1 MFKYL
6 SSLILVPALLF
17 AAQAGAQTFAHYAG
31 ASGKP
36 LASNGMQQV
45 AEYNYNIYVTSKAAP
60 NMEAYNG
67 SNFLLFKLPL
77 QNYLASNRNNYD
89 TGGSDLEP
97 QGYFRWYNYRTDLND
112 DDHLAPYDFWMTKA
126 ALRNINYASTAGTD
140 KAGESAGWFG
150 WNLGNFGAPRVQN
163 PFKTIGRGADLV
175 RVGCWYKLTTD
186 CDNADWEGSDIACDV
201 SRYQDYNDL
210 EAYTPGTFTHEPTL
224 SIRYIFHVRSA
235 YTLANALRDALLKK
249 NAENMTYEDHKITV
263 FGMLNA
269 ASTFTV
275 RSDMPDAANYFFYP
289 MSNADTK
296 HVYAKDSKYK
306 IAATDFTSTTL
317 VHATKFI
324 FRVYTADGTKYT
336 DLAGNVSGKTN
347 MFDVSLA
354 NINSTSNTWYD
365 LDHNVVGKP
374 ADLKIGDN
382 AYVVY
387 YAADASGNKC
397 PVGNEKVQF
406 RSFYPKSDEQLVNA
420 PDRQTSY
427 MEAHYNQSMAPISF
441 DQQLTTQTLDQP
453 TDDKLNMTSVP
464 RDFTSVTYGFV
475 YQNLISK
482 SWGGIM
488 GGKGADDIEGIWK
501 NPQHSPLH
509 GEYGFYKSA
518 QYKTASPLT
527 SNSQV
532 SIAVQHNKWADQSVK
547 TLSKQLRQQ
556 GKGYVWFTSPDAT
569 LFDRTHHDDP
579 TKYGSFLYVDASD
592 ESRQID
598 QEDFQASLCSGSQI
612 VVSAWVAS
620 YTSTTNPEQPQVV
633 FVLYGLKDGKA
644 HRLLNIASGSF
655 ERNIE
660 GYSKAKSQGTWYQ
673 VYGRAVLPSNSD
685 VEQYSNFRIAIDNYC
700 KGTNGA
706 DYAIDDIRIY
716 QRSSKINVVQNKP
729 LCPDVTSE
737 SNVDQTIT
745 LKLKGNFESLKD
757 YVGSNTSLFYRFYN
771 VTDDQPVTGTDFYGS
786 GLDNYGQASV
796 PASYDATATLSD
808 GTTPQFE
815 TENDG
820 TVSLVLA
827 SKHFALFSD
836 KQYYVQ
842 IALPSDADATQ
853 PGSWGTAAQSCTAY
867 SNNFQMTQ
875 ENFVLNDVTGSMTT
889 NVAVSCT
896 ANEVTDYSIQG
907 RVRTTNPEDGGSVT
921 LSQVPFDWYIGTK
934 DELNGVSGLFEA
946 IDHFRQVYPTA
957 TDYNQT
963 TGDVYTDADKKL
975 LQQNVYN
982 ATSNPNGR
990 LLLLASTTLT
1000 GYPLAVRTYTV
1011 SALPTVSELTINGY
1025 TYHLCEDAVLQFKVR
1040 VNKQG
1045 VQLNLGRSGVPYPS
1059 SSSIRNIRVGLPQ
1072 LKTIQQDATASLRI
1086 PITSRVVD
1094 GQTST
1099 TSNLMF
1105 VDGTNISKGDVNIIM
1120 SNTNDPALQAQ
1131 SGSLVFATADQPNSM
1146 YNLDAT
1152 DSTVNIRLAD
1162 GIIDKIHEGY
1172 WYELQLQYVV
1182 TNSTDATVVN
1192 CPGETFFRLK
1202 IVPEYVSWNPTAE
1215 NGTNSNW
1222 NNDNNWRRS
1231 TAAELYDA
1239 SYKDYGTTA
1248 TYTGAATDNTVT
1260 RRDGS
1265 YAPMYFTK
1273 VTVPSLTAGLYPS
1286 LGYVEYNTVGQAI
1299 RLTNVKNHVPYSVDG
1314 DETDMSHEL
1323 EAYPAK
1329 DAHSFYCQNYRGN
1342 VCDQLYLKAGAE
1354 LRSQQF
1360 LVYNKAWTEL
1370 ELPVGKWYS
1379 VASPLKDTYAGDYYV
1394 PAATGRQ
1401 ETQAFEGIRWN
1412 SDDNN
1417 RVRYPFYQR
1426 AWGDA
1431 TVTEQDGGTGYSA
1444 WDNPIAMV
1452 PADGTLTENA
1462 NGWSHVYNTADVVY
1476 GSSDENANYAFSL
1489 RVGDAY
1495 MPTVASGLRDKNALV
1510 RLPKDDATY
1519 SYANVNK
1526 DGTVSQTTATLTRTN
1541 NGKLRVNT
1549 DASETATGQITVTPA
1564 AVSPSDNHYYLIAN
1578 PYTSSISVSQFLADN
1593 ANALED
1599 QQHLWVL
1606 RGDVLTQ
1613 MPSEN
1618 ANQVSTEYNVIRPQ
1632 ESFFVKMKMT
1642 TTNALVFN
1650 QGQQVDA
1657 NIRSNTAKAALAK
1670 PMFVTYFYDSGSTT
1684 DINKVLSADDGVLKT
1699 WNPSS
1704 GQLAV
1709 SYSGSDAL
1717 VSLMVY
1723 TLDGR
1728 LWQVLRPSSETTY
1741 IQIPA
1746 GVYLVKGMTK
1756 KGNAK
1761 VNKQVVE

>member
-1 MFKYL
+1 M
-6 SSLILVPALLF
+6 
-17 AAQAGAQTFAHYAG
+17 
-31 ASGKP
+31 
-36 LASNGMQQV
+36 
-45 AEYNYNIYVTSKAAP
+45 
-60 NMEAYNG
+60 
-67 SNFLLFKLPL
+67 
-77 QNYLASNRNNYD
+77 
-89 TGGSDLEP
+89 
-97 QGYFRWYNYRTDLND
+97 
-112 DDHLAPYDFWMTKA
+112 
-126 ALRNINYASTAGTD
+126 
-140 KAGESAGWFG
+140 
-150 WNLGNFGAPRVQN
+150 
-163 PFKTIGRGADLV
+163 
-175 RVGCWYKLTTD
+175 
-186 CDNADWEGSDIACDV
+186 
-201 SRYQDYNDL
+201 
-210 EAYTPGTFTHEPTL
+210 
-224 SIRYIFHVRSA
+224 
-235 YTLANALRDALLKK
+235 
-249 NAENMTYEDHKITV
+249 
-263 FGMLNA
+263 
-269 ASTFTV
+269 
-275 RSDMPDAANYFFYP
+275 
-289 MSNADTK
+289 
-296 HVYAKDSKYK
+296 
-306 IAATDFTSTTL
+306 
-317 VHATKFI
+317 
-324 FRVYTADGTKYT
+324 
-336 DLAGNVSGKTN
+336 
-347 MFDVSLA
+347 
-354 NINSTSNTWYD
+354 
-365 LDHNVVGKP
+365 
-374 ADLKIGDN
+374 
-382 AYVVY
+382 
-387 YAADASGNKC
+387 
-397 PVGNEKVQF
+397 
-406 RSFYPKSDEQLVNA
+406 
-420 PDRQTSY
+420 
-427 MEAHYNQSMAPISF
+427 
-441 DQQLTTQTLDQP
+441 
-453 TDDKLNMTSVP
+453 
-464 RDFTSVTYGFV
+464 
-475 YQNLISK
+475 
-482 SWGGIM
+482 
-488 GGKGADDIEGIWK
+488 
-501 NPQHSPLH
+501 
-509 GEYGFYKSA
+509 
-518 QYKTASPLT
+518 
-527 SNSQV
+527 
-532 SIAVQHNKWADQSVK
+532 
-547 TLSKQLRQQ
+547 
-556 GKGYVWFTSPDAT
+556 WFTSPDAT

-934 DELNGVSGLFEA
+934 DELNGVSGLVEA

-963 TGDVYTDADKKL
+963 TGHVYTDADKTV
-975 LQQNVYN
+975 LQRNVYN
-982 ATSNPNGR
+982 ATSNPKGK
-990 LLLLASTTLT
+990 LLLLTSTTLT
-1000 GYPLAVRTYTV
+1000 GYPLAVGTYTV

-1072 LKTIQQDATASLRI
+1072 LKTIQQDANASLRI

-1120 SNTNDPALQAQ
+1120 SGTNDPSLQ
-1131 SGSLVFATADQPNSM
+1131 SEIGTLVFAKADQPNNL
-1146 YNLDAT
+1146 YNLDSA

-1182 TNSTDATVVN
+1182 TNSTDETVVN

-1222 NNDNNWRRS
+1222 NNDLNWRRS

-1273 VTVPSLTAGLYPS
+1273 VTVPTLTAGLYPS

-1299 RLTNVKNHVPYSVDG
+1299 HLANVKNHVAYAVDG

-1329 DAHSFYCQNYRGN
+1329 DANSFYCQNYRGN
-1342 VCDQLYLKAGAE
+1342 VCDQLYLKPGAE

-1370 ELPVGKWYS
+1370 ELPVNKWYS
-1379 VASPLKDTYAGDYYV
+1379 VASLLKDTYAGDYYV
-1394 PAATGRQ
+1394 PYATGRQ
-1401 ETQAFEGIRWN
+1401 ETKAFTDIVWN

-1431 TVTEQDGGTGYSA
+1431 SVTEQNGSADASGYSA
-1444 WDNPIAMV
+1444 WDNPTTMLPVSGI
-1452 PADGTLTENA
+1452 TSKA
-1462 NGWSHVYNTADVVY
+1462 NGWSHVYNNAATVY
-1476 GSSDENANYAFSL
+1476 GGDQNTNYAFSL

-1495 MPTVASGLRDKNALV
+1495 MPTGDLRTTKALV
-1510 RLPKDDATY
+1510 RLPKADETY
-1519 SYANVNK
+1519 TYASVDNT
-1526 DGTVSQTTATLTRTN
+1526 GSMTTSTLTRTN
-1541 NGKLRVNT
+1541 SGKLRV
-1549 DASETATGQITVTPA
+1549 DADYSTTAVGTVTVTPD
-1564 AVSPSDNHYYLIAN
+1564 AVNPSDNTYYLIAN
-1578 PYTSSISVSQFLADN
+1578 PYTSSISVATFMTDN
-1593 ANALED
+1593 SSVLKE
-1599 QQHLWVL
+1599 QHMWVL
-1606 RGDVLTQ
+1606 RGDTLIQ
-1613 MPSEN
+1613 LPSEN
-1618 ANQVSTEYNVIRPQ
+1618 VNQVSTEYNVIRPQ
-1632 ESFFVKMKMT
+1632 ESFFVKM
-1642 TTNALVFN
+1642 ASPQQIVFN

-1657 NIRSNTAKAALAK
+1657 AMRTNTAEAANAK

-1709 SYSGSDAL
+1709 SYNGSDAL

-1728 LWQVLRPSSETTY
+1728 LWQVLRPSAQTTY
-1741 IQIPA
+1741 VQIPA

>member
-1 MFKYL
+1 
-6 SSLILVPALLF
+6 
-17 AAQAGAQTFAHYAG
+17 
-31 ASGKP
+31 
-36 LASNGMQQV
+36 MQQV
-45 AEYNYNIYVTSKAAP
+45 AEYHYYIYVTSTAGP
-60 NMEAYNG
+60 NIYTTGGNT
-67 SNFLLFKLPL
+67 FVPL
-77 QNYLASNRNNYD
+77 RLSFQNYMNGNTAGN
-89 TGGSDLEP
+89 GADLEP
-97 QGYFRWYNYRTDLND
+97 QGYIRWYNYL
-112 DDHLAPYDFWMTKA
+112 
-126 ALRNINYASTAGTD
+126 TD
-140 KAGESAGWFG
+140 KGDDGHLVRYQSYMNQLVSVNNNAGESAGYIG
-150 WNLGNFGAPRVQN
+150 YNLGFRGTSQVNNTFLNTSSGPRLN
-163 PFKTIGRGADLV
+163 T
-175 RVGCWYKLTTD
+175 VGCAYQLTSD
-186 CDNADWEGSDIACDV
+186 CNNADWAGADIGCDV
-201 SRYQDYNDL
+201 SRYVDYNDN
-210 EAYTPGTFTHEPTL
+210 ENYDHATFTHEPTL

-235 YTLANALRDALLKK
+235 YTLANALRDALIKE
-249 NAENMTYEDHKITV
+249 NAENLTYEDHKITV
-263 FGMLNA
+263 FGMLNT
-269 ASTFTV
+269 SSYFTV
-275 RSDMPDAANYFFYP
+275 RSDMSDATYYFFYP

-296 HVYAKDSKYK
+296 HVYATDSKYK
-306 IAATDFTSTTL
+306 IAASDFTSTTL

-336 DLAGNVSGKTN
+336 DLAGNVAGKTN
-347 MFDVSLA
+347 MFNISLA

-365 LDHNVVGKP
+365 LDHNVVAKP
-374 ADLKIGDN
+374 ADLKTGDN

-397 PVGNEKVQF
+397 PVGNVKVQF

-427 MEAHYNQSMAPISF
+427 MEANYNQSMAPISF

-464 RDFTSVTYGFV
+464 RDFSSVTYGFV

-482 SWGGIM
+482 SWGGIL
-488 GGKGADDIEGIWK
+488 GGKGADDIDGFWK

-518 QYKTASPLT
+518 QYKTASTLT

-532 SIAVQHNKWADQSVK
+532 SMAVQYNKKSVAQSVK
-547 TLSKQLRQQ
+547 TLSDQLRQQ

-620 YTSTTNPEQPQVV
+620 YTSTTNPEQPQIV

-644 HRLLNIASGSF
+644 HRLLNIASGNF
-655 ERNIE
+655 EGNIE
-660 GYSKAKSQGTWYQ
+660 GYSHANSQGTWYQ
-673 VYGRAVLPSNSD
+673 VYGRAVLPANSN
-685 VEQYSNFRIAIDNYC
+685 VEQYSNFRITIDNYC

-706 DYAIDDIRIY
+706 DYAIDDIRVY

-729 LCPDVTSE
+729 LCPDETSD

-757 YVGSNTSLFYRFYN
+757 YAGSNTSLFYRFYN

-827 SKHFALFSD
+827 SKHFPLHSD

-963 TGDVYTDADKKL
+963 TGDVYTDADKTV

-982 ATSNPNGR
+982 ATSNPNGK
-990 LLLLASTTLT
+990 LLLLTSTTLT
-1000 GYPLAVRTYTV
+1000 GYPLAVGTYTV
-1011 SALPTVSELTINGY
+1011 SALPTVSKLTINGY
-1025 TYHLCEDAVLQFKVR
+1025 TYHLCEGAVLQFKVR
-1040 VNKQG
+1040 VSKQG

-1072 LKTIQQDATASLRI
+1072 LRTIQQDANASLRI

-1094 GQTST
+1094 GQNST

-1202 IVPEYVSWNPTAE
+1202 IVPEYVTWNPTAE

-1265 YAPMYFTK
+1265 YAPMYFTR

-1286 LGYVEYNTVGQAI
+1286 LGYVEYNNVGQAI
-1299 RLTNVKNHVPYSVDG
+1299 RLTNVKNDVPYSVDG

-1323 EAYPAK
+1323 EAYPTK
-1329 DAHSFYCQNYRGN
+1329 DGSFYCQNYRGN
-1342 VCDQLYLKAGAE
+1342 ICDEIYFKPGAE

-1360 LVYNKAWTEL
+1360 LIYNKAWTEL

-1401 ETQAFEGIRWN
+1401 ETQAFTAITWSN
-1412 SDDNN
+1412 SDNN
-1417 RVRYPFYQR
+1417 RVTYPFYQR
-1426 AWGDA
+1426 AWGDN
-1431 TVTEQDGGTGYSA
+1431 TVTEQDGGTGFSA
-1444 WDNPIAMV
+1444 WDNPTAMV
-1452 PADGTLTENA
+1452 PTDGTITSKA

-1495 MPTVASGLRDKNALV
+1495 MPTGSLHTTKTLV
-1510 RLPKDDATY
+1510 RLPKEDTSY
-1519 SYANVNK
+1519 SYQKVNS
-1526 DGTVSQTTATLTRTN
+1526 DDTTSLTTTTLTRTD

-1549 DASETATGQITVTPA
+1549 DKSETAEGAITVTPD
-1564 AVSPSDNHYYLIAN
+1564 AVLPSGNHYYLIAN
-1578 PYTSSISVSQFLADN
+1578 PYTSSISVAKFLADN
-1593 ANALED
+1593 SSAVEEA
-1599 QQHLWVL
+1599 HLWVL
-1606 RGDVLTQ
+1606 RGDTLIQ
-1613 MPSEN
+1613 LPSEN
-1618 ANQVSTEYNVIRPQ
+1618 ANQVSTEYNVVRPQ
-1632 ESFFVKMKMT
+1632 ESFFVKMSVP
-1642 TTNALVFN
+1642 NALVFN

-1657 NIRSNTAKAALAK
+1657 ALRTSTAEAANAK
-1670 PMFVTYFYDSGSTT
+1670 PMFVTYFYDSGSLTGIA
-1684 DINKVLSADDGVLKT
+1684 DVLAADDGELKV

-1704 GQLAV
+1704 GQLAIA
-1709 SYSGSDAL
+1709 YTGSDAL
-1717 VSLMVY
+1717 TSLSVY

-1728 LWQVLRPSSETTY
+1728 LWQVLRPAAGVQY
-1741 IQIPA
+1741 VQLPA
-1746 GVYLVKGMTK
+1746 GVYLVKGVTK

-1761 VNKQVVE
+1761 VKKQLVN

>member
-6 SSLILVPALLF
+6 SSLFLAVALLF
-17 AAQAGAQTFAHYAG
+17 AAQAPAQTFAHYAG

-45 AEYNYNIYVTSKAAP
+45 AEYHYYIYVTSTAGP
-60 NMEAYNG
+60 NIYTTGGNT
-67 SNFLLFKLPL
+67 FVPL
-77 QNYLASNRNNYD
+77 RLSFQNYMNGNTAGN
-89 TGGSDLEP
+89 GADLEP
-97 QGYFRWYNYRTDLND
+97 QGYIRWYNYL
-112 DDHLAPYDFWMTKA
+112 
-126 ALRNINYASTAGTD
+126 TD
-140 KAGESAGWFG
+140 KGDDSHLVRYQSYMNQLVSVNNSAGESAGYIG
-150 WNLGNFGAPRVQN
+150 YNLGFRGTAQANNTFLNTSSGPRLN
-163 PFKTIGRGADLV
+163 T
-175 RVGCWYKLTTD
+175 VGCAYQLTSD
-186 CDNADWEGSDIACDV
+186 CNNADWAGADIGCDV
-201 SRYQDYNDL
+201 SRYVDYNDN
-210 EAYTPGTFTHEPTL
+210 ENYDHATFTHEPTL

-235 YTLANALRDALLKK
+235 YTLANALRDALIKED
-249 NAENMTYEDHKITV
+249 AENLTYEDHKITV
-263 FGMLNA
+263 LGVLN
-269 ASTFTV
+269 SSSFFTV
-275 RSDMPDAANYFFYP
+275 RSDMSDATYYFFYP

-296 HVYAKDSKYK
+296 HVYATDSKYK
-306 IAATDFTSTTL
+306 IAASDFTSTTL

-336 DLAGNVSGKTN
+336 DLAENVSGKTN
-347 MFDVSLA
+347 MFNVSLA

-365 LDHNVVGKP
+365 LDHNVVDKP

-387 YAADASGNKC
+387 YAADVSGNKC
-397 PVGNEKVQF
+397 PVGNVKVQF

-488 GGKGADDIEGIWK
+488 GGNGTGSMWK
-501 NPQHSPLH
+501 NPQHSPMH

-518 QYKTASPLT
+518 QYKTATNLSAT
-527 SNSQV
+527 SQV
-532 SIAVQHNKWADQSVK
+532 SMALQNARNVST
-547 TLSKQLRQQ
+547 TLSNQLRQA

-579 TKYGSFLYVDASD
+579 TKYGNFLYVDASD

-598 QEDFQASLCSGSQI
+598 QEDFQANLCSGSQN

-620 YTSTTNPEQPQVV
+620 YTSTPSGGTTPEQPQIV
-633 FVLYGLKDGKA
+633 FVLYGLKDGVE
-644 HRLLNIASGSF
+644 HRLLNITSGDF
-655 ERNIE
+655 TTNID
-660 GYSKAKSQGTWYQ
+660 GYTPAGSQGTWYQ
-673 VYGRAVLPSNSD
+673 VYGRAMLPSNAN

-706 DYAIDDIRIY
+706 DYAIDDIRVY

-729 LCPDVTSE
+729 LCPDETSD

-757 YVGSNTSLFYRFYN
+757 YAGSNTSLFYRFYN

-786 GLDNYGQASV
+786 GLDNYGQVSV

-827 SKHFALFSD
+827 SKHFALSSD

-896 ANEVTDYSIQG
+896 ANEVTDYSILG

-963 TGDVYTDADKKL
+963 TGDVYTDADKTV

-982 ATSNPNGR
+982 ATSNPDGK

-1000 GYPLAVRTYTV
+1000 GYPLAVGTYTV

-1040 VNKQG
+1040 VSKQG

-1072 LKTIQQDATASLRI
+1072 LRTIQQDANASLRI

-1105 VDGTNISKGDVNIIM
+1105 VDGTNISDGDINIIM

-1248 TYTGAATDNTVT
+1248 TYAGAATDNTVT

-1299 RLTNVKNHVPYSVDG
+1299 RLTNVKNDVPYSVDG

-1329 DAHSFYCQNYRGN
+1329 DANSFYCKNYRGN
-1342 VCDQLYLKAGAE
+1342 VCDELYLKAGAE

-1370 ELPVGKWYS
+1370 ELPVDKWYS

-1401 ETQAFEGIRWN
+1401 ETQAFTDINWN

-1431 TVTEQDGGTGYSA
+1431 SVTEQDGGSDGSGYSA
-1444 WDNPIAMV
+1444 WDNPMAMV
-1452 PADGTLTENA
+1452 PSDGTITSSA
-1462 NGWSHVYNTADVVY
+1462 NGWSHVYNNAAAVAGGD
-1476 GSSDENANYAFSL
+1476 DENVNYAFSL

-1495 MPTVASGLRDKNALV
+1495 MPTGDLRSAKTLV
-1510 RLPKDDATY
+1510 RLPKADETYTYATV
-1519 SYANVNK
+1519 AT
-1526 DGTVSQTTATLTRTN
+1526 DGTTTTATETLTRTN
-1541 NGKLRVNT
+1541 SGKLRV
-1549 DASETATGQITVTPA
+1549 DANYSEDADGQITVTPD
-1564 AVSPSDNHYYLIAN
+1564 AVSPADNHYYLIAN
-1578 PYTSSISVSQFLADN
+1578 PYTSSISVASFLNTNSSALAD
-1593 ANALED
+1593 
-1599 QQHLWVL
+1599 QHVWVL
-1606 RGDVLTQ
+1606 RGDVLIQ
-1613 MPSEN
+1613 LPSEN

-1632 ESFFVKMKMT
+1632 ESFFVKMEA
-1642 TTNALVFN
+1642 TNELVFN

-1657 NIRSNTAKAALAK
+1657 AILTNTAEAANAK
-1670 PMFVTYFYDSGSTT
+1670 PMFVTYSYGSGSAT
-1684 DINKVLSADDGVLKT
+1684 DVNKVLTADDGVLKT

-1704 GQLAV
+1704 GQLAIA
-1709 SYSGSDAL
+1709 YEGSDQL
-1717 VSLMVY
+1717 VSLAIY

-1728 LWQVLRPSSETTY
+1728 LWQWLRPSAQTQY
-1741 IQIPA
+1741 IQLPA
-1746 GVYLVKGMTK
+1746 SVYLVRGVTK
-1756 KGNAK
+1756 KGNQK
-1761 VNKQVVE
+1761 VCKQMVN

>member
-1 MFKYL
+1 MSKYL
-6 SSLILVPALLF
+6 SSLFLALALLF
-17 AAQAGAQTFAHYAG
+17 ASQAPAQTFAHYAG

-45 AEYNYNIYVTSKAAP
+45 AEYHYYIYVTSTAGP
-60 NMEAYNG
+60 NIYTTGGNT
-67 SNFLLFKLPL
+67 FVPL
-77 QNYLASNRNNYD
+77 RLSFQNYMNGNTAGN
-89 TGGSDLEP
+89 GADLEP
-97 QGYFRWYNYRTDLND
+97 QGYIRWYNYL
-112 DDHLAPYDFWMTKA
+112 
-126 ALRNINYASTAGTD
+126 TD
-140 KAGESAGWFG
+140 KGDDGHLVRYQSYMNQLVSVNNSAGESAGYIG
-150 WNLGNFGAPRVQN
+150 YNLGFRGTSQVNNTFLNTSSGPRLN
-163 PFKTIGRGADLV
+163 T
-175 RVGCWYKLTTD
+175 VGCAYQLTSD
-186 CDNADWEGSDIACDV
+186 CNNADWAGADIGCDV
-201 SRYQDYNDL
+201 SRYVDYNDN
-210 EAYTPGTFTHEPTL
+210 ENYDHATFTHEPTL

-235 YTLANALRDALLKK
+235 YTLANALRDALIKED
-249 NAENMTYEDHKITV
+249 AENLTYEDHKITV
-263 FGMLNA
+263 FGVLNT
-269 ASTFTV
+269 SSYFTV
-275 RSDMPDAANYFFYP
+275 RSDMSDATYYFFYP

-296 HVYAKDSKYK
+296 HVYATDSKYK
-306 IAATDFTSTTL
+306 IAASDFTSTTL
-317 VHATKFI
+317 IHATKFI

-336 DLAGNVSGKTN
+336 DLAGNVAGKTN
-347 MFDVSLA
+347 MFNVSLA

-365 LDHNVVGKP
+365 LDHNVVAKP

-397 PVGNEKVQF
+397 PVGNVKVQF

-427 MEAHYNQSMAPISF
+427 MEANYNQSMAPISF

-464 RDFTSVTYGFV
+464 RDFSSVTYGFV

-482 SWGGIM
+482 SWGGIL

-518 QYKTASPLT
+518 QYKTASTLT

-532 SIAVQHNKWADQSVK
+532 SMAVQYNKKSVAQSVK
-547 TLSKQLRQQ
+547 TLSDQLRQQ

-620 YTSTTNPEQPQVV
+620 YTSTTNPEQPQIV

-644 HRLLNIASGSF
+644 HRLLNIASGNF
-655 ERNIE
+655 EGNIE
-660 GYSKAKSQGTWYQ
+660 GYSHANSQGTWYQ
-673 VYGRAVLPSNSD
+673 VYGRAVLPANSN
-685 VEQYSNFRIAIDNYC
+685 VEQYSNFRITIDNYC

-706 DYAIDDIRIY
+706 DYAIDDIRVY

-729 LCPDVTSE
+729 LCPDETSD

-757 YVGSNTSLFYRFYN
+757 YAGSNTSLFYRFYN

-827 SKHFALFSD
+827 SKHFPLHSD

-896 ANEVTDYSIQG
+896 ANEVTNYSIQG

-963 TGDVYTDADKKL
+963 TGDVYTDADKTV

-982 ATSNPNGR
+982 ATSNPNGK
-990 LLLLASTTLT
+990 LLLLTSTTLT
-1000 GYPLAVRTYTV
+1000 GYPLAVGTYTV
-1011 SALPTVSELTINGY
+1011 SALPTVSKLTINGY
-1025 TYHLCEDAVLQFKVR
+1025 TYHLCEGAVLQFKVR
-1040 VNKQG
+1040 VSKQG

-1072 LKTIQQDATASLRI
+1072 LRTIQQDANASLRI

-1094 GQTST
+1094 GQNST

-1120 SNTNDPALQAQ
+1120 SNTNDPSMQSQ
-1131 SGSLVFATADQPNSM
+1131 SGSLVFATAAQPNSL
-1146 YNLDAT
+1146 YNLEAA

-1202 IVPEYVSWNPTAE
+1202 IVPEYVTWNPTAE

-1222 NNDNNWRRS
+1222 NNDNNWHRS

-1248 TYTGAATDNTVT
+1248 TYTDAATDNTVT

-1299 RLTNVKNHVPYSVDG
+1299 RLTNVKNDVPYSVDG

-1323 EAYPAK
+1323 EAYPTK
-1329 DAHSFYCQNYRGN
+1329 DGSFYCQNYRGN
-1342 VCDQLYLKAGAE
+1342 ICDEIYFKPGAE

-1360 LVYNKAWTEL
+1360 LIYNKAWTEL

-1401 ETQAFEGIRWN
+1401 ETQAFTAITW
-1412 SDDNN
+1412 SSSDNN
-1417 RVRYPFYQR
+1417 RVTYPFYQR

-1431 TVTEQDGGTGYSA
+1431 TVTEQDGGTGFSA
-1444 WDNPIAMV
+1444 WDNPTAMV
-1452 PADGTLTENA
+1452 PTDGTITSKA

-1495 MPTVASGLRDKNALV
+1495 MPTGSLRTTKTLV
-1510 RLPKDDATY
+1510 RLPKEDTSY
-1519 SYANVNK
+1519 SYQKVNS
-1526 DGTVSQTTATLTRTN
+1526 DGTTSLTTTTLTRTD

-1549 DASETATGQITVTPA
+1549 DKSETAEGAITVTPD
-1564 AVSPSDNHYYLIAN
+1564 AVQPSDNHYYLIAN
-1578 PYTSSISVSQFLADN
+1578 PYTSSISVATFLADN
-1593 ANALED
+1593 SSAVEEA
-1599 QQHLWVL
+1599 HLWVL
-1606 RGDVLTQ
+1606 RGDTLIQ
-1613 MPSEN
+1613 LPSEN
-1618 ANQVSTEYNVIRPQ
+1618 ANQVSTEYNVVRSQ
-1632 ESFFVKMKMT
+1632 ESFFVKMSAP
-1642 TTNALVFN
+1642 NALVFN

-1657 NIRSNTAKAALAK
+1657 ALRTSTAEAANAK
-1670 PMFVTYFYDSGSTT
+1670 PMFVTYFYDSGSLTGIA
-1684 DINKVLSADDGVLKT
+1684 DVLAADDGELKV

-1704 GQLAV
+1704 GQLAIA
-1709 SYSGSDAL
+1709 YTGSDAL
-1717 VSLMVY
+1717 TSLSVY

-1728 LWQVLRPSSETTY
+1728 LWQVLRPAAGVQY
-1741 IQIPA
+1741 VQLPA
-1746 GVYLVKGMTK
+1746 GVYLVKGVTK

-1761 VNKQVVE
+1761 VKKQLVN

>member
-1 MFKYL
+1 MSKYL
-6 SSLILVPALLF
+6 SSLFLALALLF
-17 AAQAGAQTFAHYAG
+17 ASQAPAQTFAHYAG

-45 AEYNYNIYVTSKAAP
+45 AEYHYYIYVTSTAGP
-60 NMEAYNG
+60 NIYTTGGNT
-67 SNFLLFKLPL
+67 FVPL
-77 QNYLASNRNNYD
+77 RLSFQNYMNGNTAGN
-89 TGGSDLEP
+89 GADLEP
-97 QGYFRWYNYRTDLND
+97 QGYIRWYNYL
-112 DDHLAPYDFWMTKA
+112 
-126 ALRNINYASTAGTD
+126 TD
-140 KAGESAGWFG
+140 KGDDGHLVRYQSYMNQLVSVNNNAGESAGYIG
-150 WNLGNFGAPRVQN
+150 YNLGFRGTSQVNNTFLNTSSGPRLN
-163 PFKTIGRGADLV
+163 T
-175 RVGCWYKLTTD
+175 VGCAYQLTSD
-186 CDNADWEGSDIACDV
+186 CNNADWAGADIGCDV
-201 SRYQDYNDL
+201 SRYVDYNDN
-210 EAYTPGTFTHEPTL
+210 ENYDHATFTHEPTL

-235 YTLANALRDALLKK
+235 YTLANALRDALIKE
-249 NAENMTYEDHKITV
+249 NAENLTYEDHKITV
-263 FGMLNA
+263 FGMLNT
-269 ASTFTV
+269 SSYFTV
-275 RSDMPDAANYFFYP
+275 RSDMSDATYYFFYP

-296 HVYAKDSKYK
+296 HVYATDSKYK
-306 IAATDFTSTTL
+306 IAASDFTSTTL

-336 DLAGNVSGKTN
+336 DLAGNVAGKTN
-347 MFDVSLA
+347 MFNVSLA

-365 LDHNVVGKP
+365 LDHNVVAKP
-374 ADLKIGDN
+374 ADLKTGDN

-397 PVGNEKVQF
+397 PVGNVKVQF

-427 MEAHYNQSMAPISF
+427 MEANYNQSMAPISF

-464 RDFTSVTYGFV
+464 RDFSSVTYGFV

-482 SWGGIM
+482 SWGGIL
-488 GGKGADDIEGIWK
+488 GGKGADDIDGFWK

-518 QYKTASPLT
+518 QYKTASTLT

-532 SIAVQHNKWADQSVK
+532 SMAVQYNKKSVAQSVK
-547 TLSKQLRQQ
+547 TLSDQLRQQ

-620 YTSTTNPEQPQVV
+620 YTSTTNPEQPQIV

-644 HRLLNIASGSF
+644 HRLLNIASGNF
-655 ERNIE
+655 EGNIE
-660 GYSKAKSQGTWYQ
+660 GYSHANSQGTWYQ
-673 VYGRAVLPSNSD
+673 VYGRAVLPANSN
-685 VEQYSNFRIAIDNYC
+685 VEQYSNFRITIDNYC

-706 DYAIDDIRIY
+706 DYAIDDIRVY

-729 LCPDVTSE
+729 LCPDETSD

-757 YVGSNTSLFYRFYN
+757 YAGSNTSLFYRFYN

-827 SKHFALFSD
+827 SKHFPLHSD

-963 TGDVYTDADKKL
+963 TGDVYTDADKTV

-982 ATSNPNGR
+982 ATSNPNGK
-990 LLLLASTTLT
+990 LLLLTSTTLT
-1000 GYPLAVRTYTV
+1000 GYPLAVGTYTV
-1011 SALPTVSELTINGY
+1011 SALPTVSKLTINGY

-1040 VNKQG
+1040 VSKQG

-1072 LKTIQQDATASLRI
+1072 LRTIQQDANASLSI

-1105 VDGTNISKGDVNIIM
+1105 VDGTNISKGDVDIIM

-1202 IVPEYVSWNPTAE
+1202 IVPEYVTWNPTAE

-1248 TYTGAATDNTVT
+1248 TYTDAATDNTVT

-1299 RLTNVKNHVPYSVDG
+1299 RLTNVKNDVPYSVDG

-1323 EAYPAK
+1323 EAYPTK
-1329 DAHSFYCQNYRGN
+1329 DGSFYCQNYRGN
-1342 VCDQLYLKAGAE
+1342 ICDEIYFKPGAE

-1360 LVYNKAWTEL
+1360 LIYNKAWTEL

-1379 VASPLKDTYAGDYYV
+1379 VASPLKDTYAGNYYV

-1401 ETQAFEGIRWN
+1401 ETQAFTAITWSN
-1412 SDDNN
+1412 SDNN
-1417 RVRYPFYQR
+1417 RVTYPFYQR

-1431 TVTEQDGGTGYSA
+1431 TVTEQDGGTGFSA
-1444 WDNPIAMV
+1444 WDNPTAMV
-1452 PADGTLTENA
+1452 PTDGTITSKA

-1495 MPTVASGLRDKNALV
+1495 MPAGSLRTTKTLV
-1510 RLPKDDATY
+1510 RLPKEDTSY
-1519 SYANVNK
+1519 SYQKVNS
-1526 DGTVSQTTATLTRTN
+1526 DGTTSLTTTTLTRTD

-1549 DASETATGQITVTPA
+1549 DKSETAEGAITVTPD
-1564 AVSPSDNHYYLIAN
+1564 AVLPSDNHYYLIAN
-1578 PYTSSISVSQFLADN
+1578 PYTSSISVAKFLTDN
-1593 ANALED
+1593 SSAVEEA
-1599 QQHLWVL
+1599 HLWVL
-1606 RGDVLTQ
+1606 RGDTLIQ
-1613 MPSEN
+1613 LPSEN
-1618 ANQVSTEYNVIRPQ
+1618 ANQVSTEYNVVRPQ
-1632 ESFFVKMKMT
+1632 ESFFVKMSAP
-1642 TTNALVFN
+1642 NALVFN

-1657 NIRSNTAKAALAK
+1657 ALRTSTAEAANAK
-1670 PMFVTYFYDSGSTT
+1670 PMFVTYFYDSGSLTGIA
-1684 DINKVLSADDGVLKT
+1684 DVLAADDGELKV

-1704 GQLAV
+1704 GQLAIA
-1709 SYSGSDAL
+1709 YTGSDAL
-1717 VSLMVY
+1717 TSLSVY

-1728 LWQVLRPSSETTY
+1728 LWQVLRPAAGVQY
-1741 IQIPA
+1741 VQLPA
-1746 GVYLVKGMTK
+1746 GVYLVKGVTK

-1761 VNKQVVE
+1761 VKKQLVN

>member
-6 SSLILVPALLF
+6 SSLFLAVTLLF
-17 AAQAGAQTFAHYAG
+17 SSQAPAQTFAHYPG

-45 AEYNYNIYVTSKAAP
+45 AEYHYYIYVTSTAGP
-60 NMEAYNG
+60 NTYTTGGNT
-67 SNFLLFKLPL
+67 FVPL
-77 QNYLASNRNNYD
+77 RLSFQNYMNGNTAGN
-89 TGGSDLEP
+89 GADLEP
-97 QGYFRWYNYRTDLND
+97 QGYIRWYNYL
-112 DDHLAPYDFWMTKA
+112 
-126 ALRNINYASTAGTD
+126 TD
-140 KAGESAGWFG
+140 KGDDNHLVRYQSYMNQLVSVNNSAGESAGYIG
-150 WNLGNFGAPRVQN
+150 YNLGFRGTTQVNNTFLNTSSGPRLN
-163 PFKTIGRGADLV
+163 T
-175 RVGCWYKLTTD
+175 VGCAYQLTSD
-186 CDNADWEGSDIACDV
+186 CNNADWAGADIGCDV
-201 SRYQDYNDL
+201 SRYVDYNDN
-210 EAYTPGTFTHEPTL
+210 ENYDHATFTHEPTL

-235 YTLANALRDALLKK
+235 YTLANALRDALIKE
-249 NAENMTYEDHKITV
+249 NAENLTYEDHKITV
-263 FGMLNA
+263 FGVLNSSA
-269 ASTFTV
+269 FFTV
-275 RSDMPDAANYFFYP
+275 RSDMSDATYYFFYP

-296 HVYAKDSKYK
+296 HVYATDSKYK
-306 IAATDFTSTTL
+306 IAASDFTSTTL

-347 MFDVSLA
+347 MFNVSLA

-365 LDHNVVGKP
+365 LDHNVVDKP

-397 PVGNEKVQF
+397 PVGNVKVQF

-427 MEAHYNQSMAPISF
+427 LESHYNQSMAPISF

-464 RDFTSVTYGFV
+464 RDFTSVAYGFV
-475 YQNLISK
+475 YQNLIAK

-488 GGKGADDIEGIWK
+488 GGNGDGSIWK
-501 NPQHSPLH
+501 NPQHSPQH

-518 QYKTASPLT
+518 QYKTASTLST
-527 SNSQV
+527 SSQV
-532 SIAVQHNKWADQSVK
+532 SLAVQSKSNLNK
-547 TLSKQLRQQ
+547 TLRQQ

-644 HRLLNIASGSF
+644 HRLLNIASGNF
-655 ERNIE
+655 EGNIE
-660 GYSKAKSQGTWYQ
+660 GYSHANSQGTWYQ

-685 VEQYSNFRIAIDNYC
+685 VEQYSNFRIVIDNYC
-700 KGTNGA
+700 KSTNGA
-706 DYAIDDIRIY
+706 DYAIDDIRVY

-729 LCPDVTSE
+729 LCPDETSD

-757 YVGSNTSLFYRFYN
+757 YAGSNTSLFYRFYN

-827 SKHFALFSD
+827 SKHFALSSD

-842 IALPSDADATQ
+842 TALPSDADATQ

-896 ANEVTDYSIQG
+896 ANEVTDYSILG
-907 RVRTTNPEDGGSVT
+907 RVRTTNPEDGGAVT

-934 DELNGVSGLFEA
+934 NELNGVSGLFEA
-946 IDHFRQVYPTA
+946 VDHFRQVYPTA

-963 TGDVYTDADKKL
+963 TGDVYTDADKTV
-975 LQQNVYN
+975 LQRNVYN
-982 ATSNPNGR
+982 ATSNPNGK

-1000 GYPLAVRTYTV
+1000 GYPLAVGSYTV
-1011 SALPTVSELTINGY
+1011 CAIPTVSELTINGY
-1025 TYHLCEDAVLQFKVR
+1025 TYHLCENAALQFKVR
-1040 VNKQG
+1040 VSKQG

-1072 LKTIQQDATASLRI
+1072 LRTIQQDASASLRI
-1086 PITSRVVD
+1086 PITSREVD

-1099 TSNLMF
+1099 TSDLMF
-1105 VDGTNISKGDVNIIM
+1105 VDGTNISQGDVNIIL
-1120 SNTNDPALQAQ
+1120 SNTNDPSMQSQ
-1131 SGSLVFATADQPNSM
+1131 SGSLVFATADQPNSK
-1146 YNLDAT
+1146 YNLEAA

-1172 WYELQLQYVV
+1172 WYELQLQYVM
-1182 TNSTDATVVN
+1182 TNSNDVAFVN

-1202 IVPEYVSWNPTAE
+1202 IVPEYVTWNPTAE

-1248 TYTGAATDNTVT
+1248 TYAGAATDNTVT

-1273 VTVPSLTAGLYPS
+1273 VTVPSLTAGLYPA
-1286 LGYVEYNTVGQAI
+1286 LGYVEYNNVGQAI
-1299 RLTNVKNHVPYSVDG
+1299 RLTNVKNDVPYSVDG
-1314 DETDMSHEL
+1314 DETDMLHEL
-1323 EAYPAK
+1323 EAYPIG
-1329 DAHSFYCQNYRGN
+1329 DDSYYCQNYRGN
-1342 VCDQLYLKAGAE
+1342 VCDELYLKAGAE

-1360 LVYNKAWTEL
+1360 LIYNKAWTEL

-1401 ETQAFEGIRWN
+1401 ETQAFTAISWSN
-1412 SDDNN
+1412 SDNN
-1417 RVRYPFYQR
+1417 RLTYPFYQR

-1431 TVTEQDGGTGYSA
+1431 TVTEQDGGTGFSA
-1444 WDNPIAMV
+1444 WDNPTAMV
-1452 PADGTLTENA
+1452 PTDGTITSKA
-1462 NGWSHVYNTADVVY
+1462 NGWSHVYNTADVVS
-1476 GSSDENANYAFSL
+1476 GSGDENANYAFSL

-1495 MPTVASGLRDKNALV
+1495 MPTGSLRTTKTLV
-1510 RLPKDDATY
+1510 RLPKEDAAY
-1519 SYANVNK
+1519 SYQKVNS
-1526 DGTVSQTTATLTRTN
+1526 DGTTSLTTTTLTRTD

-1549 DASETATGQITVTPA
+1549 DKSETATGTITVTPD
-1564 AVSPSDNHYYLIAN
+1564 AVRPADNHYYLIAN
-1578 PYTSSISVSQFLADN
+1578 PYTSSISVATFLADN
-1593 ANALED
+1593 SSAVED
-1599 QQHLWVL
+1599 AHLWVL
-1606 RGDVLTQ
+1606 RGDTLIQ
-1613 MPSEN
+1613 LPSEN
-1618 ANQVSTEYNVIRPQ
+1618 ANQVSTEYNVVRPQ
-1632 ESFFVKMKMT
+1632 ESFFVKMSAP
-1642 TTNALVFN
+1642 NVLVFN

-1657 NIRSNTAKAALAK
+1657 ALRTSTAEAANAK
-1670 PMFVTYFYDSGSTT
+1670 PMFVTYFYDSGSLTGIA
-1684 DINKVLSADDGVLKT
+1684 DVLAADDGELKV

-1704 GQLAV
+1704 GQLAIA
-1709 SYSGSDAL
+1709 YTGSDAL
-1717 VSLMVY
+1717 TSLYVY

-1728 LWQVLRPSSETTY
+1728 LWQVLRPAAGVQY
-1741 IQIPA
+1741 VQLPA
-1746 GVYLVKGMTK
+1746 GVYLVKATTK
-1756 KGNAK
+1756 KGNVK
-1761 VNKQVVE
+1761 VKKQMVD

>member
-6 SSLILVPALLF
+6 SSLFLAVSLLIS
-17 AAQAGAQTFAHYAG
+17 AQASAQDPTFAHYKG
-31 ASGKP
+31 VHGKP
-36 LASNGMQQV
+36 FADNGMQQV
-45 AEYNYNIYVTSKAAP
+45 AEYEYNIYVTSSAAP
-60 NMEAYNG
+60 NMEAFEG
-67 SNFLLFKLPL
+67 SNYLLFKLPF

-97 QGYFRWYNYRTDLND
+97 QGYFRWYNFRTDLND
-112 DDHLAPYDFWMTKA
+112 DSNLQPYGFWMTQA
-126 ALRNINYASTAGTD
+126 ALGNINYATTAGTD
-140 KAGESAGWFG
+140 KAGKSAGWFG
-150 WNLGNFGAPRVQN
+150 WNLGNFGAPRVQD

-175 RVGCWYKLTTD
+175 RVGCWYKLTAD
-186 CDNADWEGSDIACDV
+186 CDNPDWEGADVACDV

-210 EAYTPGTFTHEPTL
+210 EAYTPRAFTHEPTL
-224 SIRYIFHVRSA
+224 SVRYIFHVRSA
-235 YTLANALRDALLKK
+235 YTLANALRDALLKD
-249 NAENMTYEDHKITV
+249 NAEDKTYEDHKITV

-269 ASTFTV
+269 ASTFAM
-275 RSDMPDAANYFFYP
+275 RSNMPDAANYFFYP

-296 HVYAKDSKYK
+296 HVYATDSKYK
-306 IAATDFTSTTL
+306 IASTDFTSGTL
-317 VHATKFI
+317 IHATRFI
-324 FRVYTADGTKYT
+324 FRVYTADRTKYT
-336 DLAGNVSGKTN
+336 DIAANVSGKTN
-347 MFDVSLA
+347 MFNVSLST
-354 NINSTSNTWYD
+354 INSASNTWYD
-365 LDHNVVGKP
+365 LDHNAVAKP
-374 ADLKIGDN
+374 ADVKVGDEV
-382 AYVVY
+382 YIVY

-397 PVGNEKVQF
+397 PVGNARVQF
-406 RSFYPKSDEQLVNA
+406 RSFYPKSDAQLADA

-427 MEAHYNQSMAPISF
+427 MESHYNQSMAPISF

-464 RDFTSVTYGFV
+464 RDFSSVSYGFV

-488 GGKGADDIEGIWK
+488 GGKDDIDGIWK
-501 NPQHSPLH
+501 NPQHSPMH

-518 QYKTASPLT
+518 QYKTATDLST
-527 SNSQV
+527 TSQV
-532 SIAVQHNKWADQSVK
+532 SMSVQHNKWAPQNTK
-547 TLSKQLRQQ
+547 NLSKQLRQQ

-598 QEDFQASLCSGSQI
+598 QEDFQANLCSGSQI

-644 HRLLNIASGSF
+644 HRLLNIASGDF
-655 ERNIE
+655 EKNIE
-660 GYSKAKSQGTWYQ
+660 GYSRANSQGTWYQ
-673 VYGRAVLPSNSD
+673 VYGRAVLPSNSN
-685 VEQYSNFRIAIDNYC
+685 VEQYNNFRITIDNYC
-700 KGTNGA
+700 RSTNGA

-716 QRSSKINVVQNKP
+716 QRSSKISVVQNKP
-729 LCPDVTSE
+729 ICPDETTE
-737 SNVDQTIT
+737 SDVDQTIT
-745 LKLKGNFESLKD
+745 LKLKGNYDALRDFA
-757 YVGSNTSLFYRFYN
+757 GTNGSLFYRFYN
-771 VTDDQPVTGTDFYGS
+771 VTDNQPVSGTDFYGT
-786 GLDNYGQASV
+786 GLNSYGKATIPSAYNAS
-796 PASYDATATLSD
+796 ATLDD
-808 GTTPQFE
+808 GATPQFE
-815 TENDG
+815 TENDK

-827 SKHFALFSD
+827 SQHFFLSQV

-842 IALPSDADATQ
+842 IALPSTEDASQ
-853 PGSWGTAAQSCTAY
+853 PGSWGTSAESCTAY

-875 ENFVLNDVTGSMTT
+875 ENFVLNDVSGSLNTS
-889 NVAVSCT
+889 VAVSCT
-896 ANEVTDYSIQG
+896 ADEVSDYSIKG
-907 RVRTTNPEDGGSVT
+907 RVRTTNPEDGGAVT
-921 LSQVPFDWYIGTK
+921 LGQVPFDWYIGTK
-934 DELNGVSGLFEA
+934 DEFNGVTGLLEA
-946 IDHFRQVYPTA
+946 LDHFRQEYQTA

-963 TGDVYTDADKKL
+963 VKGAFTDEDKTI
-975 LQQNVYN
+975 LQNNVYN
-982 ATSNPNGR
+982 ATSNPGGK
-990 LLLLASTTLT
+990 LLLLASSTFT
-1000 GYPLAVRTYTV
+1000 GYPLQVGSYTV
-1011 SALPTVSELTINGY
+1011 SAVPTVSELTINGY
-1025 TYHLCEDAVLQFKVR
+1025 TYHLCEGSVLQFKVK
-1040 VNKQG
+1040 VSKQG
-1045 VQLNLGRSGVPYPS
+1045 VQLNLGRNGVPYANTS
-1059 SSSIRNIRVGLPQ
+1059 SVRNIRVGLPQ
-1072 LKTIQQDATASLRI
+1072 LKTIQDNAAASLRI
-1086 PITSRVVD
+1086 PIMSRVVD
-1094 GQTST
+1094 GQLSP

-1105 VDGTNISKGDVNIIM
+1105 VDGTNISNGDANIIL
-1120 SNTNDPALQAQ
+1120 SNTNDPALQSQ
-1131 SGSLVFATADQPNSM
+1131 IGSLVFAKADQPDHL
-1146 YNLDAT
+1146 YNLAAA

-1182 TNSTDATVVN
+1182 TNSSDATIVN

-1222 NNDNNWRRS
+1222 NNDLNWRRS
-1231 TAAELYDA
+1231 TAAELYNGA
-1239 SYKDYGTTA
+1239 YTDYGSTA
-1248 TYTGAATDNTVT
+1248 TYAGAATDNTVT

-1273 VTVPSLTAGLYPS
+1273 VTIPTLNGGLYPS
-1286 LGYVEYNTVGQAI
+1286 MGYIEYNDAGQAI
-1299 RLTNVKNHVPYSVDG
+1299 RLSNVKNAVSYSVDG

-1329 DAHSFYCQNYRGN
+1329 DEGSFYCQNYRGN
-1342 VCDQLYLKAGAE
+1342 ICDQLYLKAGAE

-1360 LVYNKAWTEL
+1360 LIYNKAWTEL

-1401 ETQAFEGIRWN
+1401 ETQAFEDISWS

-1462 NGWSHVYNTADVVY
+1462 NGWSHVYNNAAAVAGGD
-1476 GSSDENANYAFSL
+1476 DQNANYAFSL

-1495 MPTVASGLRDKNALV
+1495 MPTQASGLREKMALV
-1510 RLPKDDATY
+1510 RLPKEDATY
-1519 SYANVNK
+1519 SYQ
-1526 DGTVSQTTATLTRTN
+1526 TVSSDGSPLLTTATLTRTN
-1541 NGKLRVNT
+1541 SGKLRVNA
-1549 DASETATGQITVTPA
+1549 DVSETATGQITVTPA

-1593 ANALED
+1593 ASALED
-1599 QQHLWVL
+1599 QQHVWVL

-1632 ESFFVKMKMT
+1632 ESFFVKMT
-1642 TTNALVFN
+1642 TTNQLVFN

-1670 PMFVTYFYDSGSTT
+1670 PMFVTYSYDNGSTT
-1684 DINKVLSADDGVLKT
+1684 NISKVLSEDNGVLKT
-1699 WNPSS
+1699 WCPSS
-1704 GQLAV
+1704 GQLAIA
-1709 SYSGSDAL
+1709 YGGNDAL
-1717 VSLMVY
+1717 TSLSVY

-1728 LWQVLRPSSETTY
+1728 LWQILRPSAQTIY
-1741 IQIPA
+1741 VQIPA
-1746 GVYLVKGMTK
+1746 GVYLVKAATT
-1756 KGNAK
+1756 KGNVK
-1761 VNKQVVE
+1761 VKKQVVE

>member
-45 AEYNYNIYVTSKAAP
+45 AEYHYYIYVTSTAGP
-60 NMEAYNG
+60 NIYTTGGNT
-67 SNFLLFKLPL
+67 FVPL
-77 QNYLASNRNNYD
+77 RLSFQNYMNGNTAGN
-89 TGGSDLEP
+89 GADLEP
-97 QGYFRWYNYRTDLND
+97 QGYIRWYNYLTDMRD
-112 DDHLAPYDFWMTKA
+112 DDHLVRYLSYMNQ
-126 ALRNINYASTAGTD
+126 LVSVNN
-140 KAGESAGWFG
+140 SAGKSAG
-150 WNLGNFGAPRVQN
+150 YIGYNLGF
-163 PFKTIGRGADLV
+163 RGTAQVNNTFLNTGPGPKLNT
-175 RVGCWYKLTTD
+175 VGCAYQLTSD
-186 CDNADWEGSDIACDV
+186 CNNADWAGADIGCDV
-201 SRYQDYNDL
+201 SRYVDYNDN
-210 EAYTPGTFTHEPTL
+210 ENYDHATFTHEPTL

-235 YTLANALRDALLKK
+235 YTLANALRDALLKE
-249 NAENMTYEDHKITV
+249 NAENLTYEDHKITV
-263 FGMLNA
+263 FGMLNT
-269 ASTFTV
+269 SSFFTV
-275 RSDMPDAANYFFYP
+275 RSDMSDATYYFFYP

-306 IAATDFTSTTL
+306 IAASDFTTNTL

-365 LDHNVVGKP
+365 LDHNVVDKP

-397 PVGNEKVQF
+397 PVGNVKVQF
-406 RSFYPKSDEQLVNA
+406 RSFYPKSDEQLINA

-488 GGKGADDIEGIWK
+488 GGNGDGSIWK
-501 NPQHSPLH
+501 NPQHSPQH

-518 QYKTASPLT
+518 QYKTAT
-527 SNSQV
+527 EWTANSQV
-532 SIAVQHNKWADQSVK
+532 SRSVQVSNKAPQNEK
-547 TLSKQLRQQ
+547 TFSSQLRQA
-556 GKGYVWFTSPDAT
+556 GKGYVWFTSPDVT

-598 QEDFQASLCSGSQI
+598 QEDFQANLCSGSQI

-644 HRLLNIASGSF
+644 HRLLNIASGDF
-655 ERNIE
+655 EKNIE
-660 GYSKAKSQGTWYQ
+660 GYSRANSQGTWYQ
-673 VYGRAVLPSNSD
+673 VYGRAVLPSNSN
-685 VEQYSNFRIAIDNYC
+685 VEQYNNFRITIDNYC
-700 KGTNGA
+700 RSTNGA

-716 QRSSKINVVQNKP
+716 QRSSKISVVQNKP
-729 LCPDVTSE
+729 ICPDETTE
-737 SNVDQTIT
+737 SDVDQTIT
-745 LKLKGNFESLKD
+745 LKLKGNYDALRDFA
-757 YVGSNTSLFYRFYN
+757 GTNGSLFYRFYN
-771 VTDDQPVTGTDFYGS
+771 VTDNQPVSGTDFYGT
-786 GLDNYGQASV
+786 GLNSYGKATIPSAYNAS
-796 PASYDATATLSD
+796 ATLDD
-808 GTTPQFE
+808 GATPQFE
-815 TENDG
+815 TENDK

-827 SKHFALFSD
+827 SQHFFLSQV

-842 IALPSDADATQ
+842 IALPSTEDASQ
-853 PGSWGTAAQSCTAY
+853 PGPWGTSAESCTAY

-875 ENFVLNDVTGSMTT
+875 ENFVLNDVSGSLNTS
-889 NVAVSCT
+889 VAVSCT
-896 ANEVTDYSIQG
+896 ADEVSDYSIKG
-907 RVRTTNPEDGGSVT
+907 RVRTTNPEDGGAVT
-921 LSQVPFDWYIGTK
+921 LGQVPFDWYIGTK
-934 DELNGVSGLFEA
+934 DEFNGVTGLLEA
-946 IDHFRQVYPTA
+946 LDHFRQEYQTA

-963 TGDVYTDADKKL
+963 VKGAFTDEDKTI
-975 LQQNVYN
+975 LQNNVYN
-982 ATSNPNGR
+982 ATSNPGGK
-990 LLLLASTTLT
+990 LLLLASSTFT
-1000 GYPLAVRTYTV
+1000 GYPLQVGSYTV
-1011 SALPTVSELTINGY
+1011 SAVPTVSELTINGY
-1025 TYHLCEDAVLQFKVR
+1025 TYHLCEGSVLQFKVK
-1040 VNKQG
+1040 VSKQG
-1045 VQLNLGRSGVPYPS
+1045 VQLNLGRNGVPYANTS
-1059 SSSIRNIRVGLPQ
+1059 SVRNIRVGLPQ
-1072 LKTIQQDATASLRI
+1072 LKTIQDNAAASLRI
-1086 PITSRVVD
+1086 PIMSRVVD
-1094 GQTST
+1094 GQLSP

-1105 VDGTNISKGDVNIIM
+1105 VDGTNISNGDANIIL
-1120 SNTNDPALQAQ
+1120 SNTNDPALQSQ
-1131 SGSLVFATADQPNSM
+1131 IGSLVFAKADQPDHL
-1146 YNLDAT
+1146 YNLAAA

-1182 TNSTDATVVN
+1182 TNSSDATIVN

-1222 NNDNNWRRS
+1222 NNDLNWRRS
-1231 TAAELYDA
+1231 TAAELYNGA
-1239 SYKDYGTTA
+1239 YTDYGSTA
-1248 TYTGAATDNTVT
+1248 TYAGAATDNTVT

-1273 VTVPSLTAGLYPS
+1273 VTIPTLNGGLYPS
-1286 LGYVEYNTVGQAI
+1286 MGYIEYNDAGQAI
-1299 RLTNVKNHVPYSVDG
+1299 RLSNVKNAVSYSVDG

-1329 DAHSFYCQNYRGN
+1329 DEGSFYCQNYRGN

-1401 ETQAFEGIRWN
+1401 ETQAFEGISWN
-1412 SDDNN
+1412 SDTNN

-1426 AWGDA
+1426 VWGDA
-1431 TVTEQDGGTGYSA
+1431 TVKEQDRGAGYSA

-1462 NGWSHVYNTADVVY
+1462 NGWSHVYNNAAAVAGGD
-1476 GSSDENANYAFSL
+1476 DQNANYAFSL

-1495 MPTVASGLRDKNALV
+1495 MPTQASGLREKMALV
-1510 RLPKDDATY
+1510 RLPKEDATY
-1519 SYANVNK
+1519 SYQ
-1526 DGTVSQTTATLTRTN
+1526 TVSSDGSPLLTTATLTRTN
-1541 NGKLRVNT
+1541 SGKLRVNA
-1549 DASETATGQITVTPA
+1549 DVSETATGQITVTPA

-1618 ANQVSTEYNVIRPQ
+1618 ANQVSTEYNVVRPQ
-1632 ESFFVKMKMT
+1632 ESFFVKMT
-1642 TTNALVFN
+1642 TTNQLVFN

-1670 PMFVTYFYDSGSTT
+1670 PMFVTYSYDNGSTT
-1684 DINKVLSADDGVLKT
+1684 NISKVLSEDDGVLKT
-1699 WNPSS
+1699 WCPSS
-1704 GQLAV
+1704 GQLAIA
-1709 SYSGSDAL
+1709 YGGNDAL
-1717 VSLMVY
+1717 TSLSVY

-1728 LWQVLRPSSETTY
+1728 LWQILRPSAQTIY
-1741 IQIPA
+1741 VQIPA
-1746 GVYLVKGMTK
+1746 GVYLVKAATT
-1756 KGNAK
+1756 KGNVK
-1761 VNKQVVE
+1761 VKKQVVE

>member
-1 MFKYL
+1 M
-6 SSLILVPALLF
+6 
-17 AAQAGAQTFAHYAG
+17 
-31 ASGKP
+31 SGK
-36 LASNGMQQV
+36 N
-45 AEYNYNIYVTSKAAP
+45 
-60 NMEAYNG
+60 
-67 SNFLLFKLPL
+67 
-77 QNYLASNRNNYD
+77 
-89 TGGSDLEP
+89 
-97 QGYFRWYNYRTDLND
+97 
-112 DDHLAPYDFWMTKA
+112 
-126 ALRNINYASTAGTD
+126 
-140 KAGESAGWFG
+140 
-150 WNLGNFGAPRVQN
+150 
-163 PFKTIGRGADLV
+163 
-175 RVGCWYKLTTD
+175 
-186 CDNADWEGSDIACDV
+186 
-201 SRYQDYNDL
+201 
-210 EAYTPGTFTHEPTL
+210 
-224 SIRYIFHVRSA
+224 
-235 YTLANALRDALLKK
+235 
-249 NAENMTYEDHKITV
+249 
-263 FGMLNA
+263 
-269 ASTFTV
+269 
-275 RSDMPDAANYFFYP
+275 
-289 MSNADTK
+289 
-296 HVYAKDSKYK
+296 
-306 IAATDFTSTTL
+306 
-317 VHATKFI
+317 
-324 FRVYTADGTKYT
+324 
-336 DLAGNVSGKTN
+336 N

-397 PVGNEKVQF
+397 PVGNMKVQF

-518 QYKTASPLT
+518 QYKTASLLT
-527 SNSQV
+527 SDSQV
-532 SIAVQHNKWADQSVK
+532 SMAVQHNKWANQSVK

-579 TKYGSFLYVDASD
+579 TKYGSFLYIDASD

-620 YTSTTNPEQPQVV
+620 YTSTANPEQPQVV

-660 GYSKAKSQGTWYQ
+660 GYSKANSQGTWYQ

-685 VEQYSNFRIAIDNYC
+685 VEQYSNFRIVIDNYC
-700 KGTNGA
+700 KSTNGA
-706 DYAIDDIRIY
+706 DYAIDDIRVY

-729 LCPDVTSE
+729 LCPDETSD

-896 ANEVTDYSIQG
+896 ANEVKDYSILG

-934 DELNGVSGLFEA
+934 DELNGVSGLVEA

-963 TGDVYTDADKKL
+963 TGDVYRDADKKV

-982 ATSNPNGR
+982 PTSNPDGK

-1000 GYPLAVRTYTV
+1000 GYPLAVGTYTV

-1045 VQLNLGRSGVPYPS
+1045 VQLNLGRSGVPSPS

-1072 LKTIQQDATASLRI
+1072 LRTIQQDANASLRI

-1105 VDGTNISKGDVNIIM
+1105 VDGTNISNGDVNIIM

-1131 SGSLVFATADQPNSM
+1131 SGSLIFATADQPNSM

-1202 IVPEYVSWNPTAE
+1202 IVPEYVTWNPTAE

-1239 SYKDYGTTA
+1239 SYKDYGATA
-1248 TYTGAATDNTVT
+1248 TLTGAATDNTVT

-1273 VTVPSLTAGLYPS
+1273 VTVPTLTAGLYPS

-1299 RLTNVKNHVPYSVDG
+1299 HLANVKNHVAYAVDG

-1329 DAHSFYCQNYRGN
+1329 DANSFYCQNYRGN

-1360 LVYNKAWTEL
+1360 LVYKKAWTEL

-1401 ETQAFEGIRWN
+1401 ETKAFTDIVWN

-1431 TVTEQDGGTGYSA
+1431 SVTEHDGSADASGYSA
-1444 WDNPIAMV
+1444 WDNPTTML
-1452 PADGTLTENA
+1452 PASGITSKA
-1462 NGWSHVYNTADVVY
+1462 NGWSHVYNNAATVY
-1476 GSSDENANYAFSL
+1476 GGDQNTNYAFSL

-1495 MPTVASGLRDKNALV
+1495 MPTGDLRTTKALV
-1510 RLPKDDATY
+1510 RLPKADETY
-1519 SYANVNK
+1519 TYASVDNT
-1526 DGTVSQTTATLTRTN
+1526 GSMTTSTLTRTN
-1541 NGKLRVNT
+1541 SGKLRV
-1549 DASETATGQITVTPA
+1549 DADYSTTSVGTVTVTPD
-1564 AVSPSDNHYYLIAN
+1564 AVNPFDNNYYLIAN
-1578 PYTSSISVSQFLADN
+1578 PYTSSISVATFMTDN
-1593 ANALED
+1593 SSVLEE
-1599 QQHLWVL
+1599 QHMWVL
-1606 RGDVLTQ
+1606 RGDTLIQ
-1613 MPSEN
+1613 LPSEN
-1618 ANQVSTEYNVIRPQ
+1618 VNQVSTEYNVIRPQ
-1632 ESFFVKMKMT
+1632 ESFFVKMESPQQI
-1642 TTNALVFN
+1642 VFN

-1657 NIRSNTAKAALAK
+1657 AMRTNTAEAANAK
-1670 PMFVTYFYDSGSTT
+1670 PMFVTYTYNSGSTT
-1684 DINKVLSADDGVLKT
+1684 DISKVLSEDDGVLKT
-1699 WNPSS
+1699 WCPSS
-1704 GQLAV
+1704 GQLAIA
-1709 SYSGSDAL
+1709 YGGNDAL
-1717 VSLMVY
+1717 TSLSVY

-1728 LWQVLRPSSETTY
+1728 LWQILRPSAQTIY
-1741 IQIPA
+1741 VQIPA
-1746 GVYLVKGMTK
+1746 GVYLVKATTK
-1756 KGNAK
+1756 KGNVK
-1761 VNKQVVE
+1761 VKKQVVE

>member
-17 AAQAGAQTFAHYAG
+17 AAQAPAQTFAHYQG

-112 DDHLAPYDFWMTKA
+112 DAHLAPYDFWMTQA

-140 KAGESAGWFG
+140 KAGKSAGWFG

-235 YTLANALRDALLKK
+235 YTLANALRDALLKE
-249 NAENMTYEDHKITV
+249 NAENLTYEDHKMTV

-306 IAATDFTSTTL
+306 IAASDFTSTTL

-336 DLAGNVSGKTN
+336 DLAENVSGKTN
-347 MFDVSLA
+347 MFNVSLA

-365 LDHNVVGKP
+365 LDHNVVDKP

-387 YAADASGNKC
+387 YAADVSGNKC
-397 PVGNEKVQF
+397 PVGNVKVQF

-453 TDDKLNMTSVP
+453 ADDKLNMTSVP

-518 QYKTASPLT
+518 QYKTASLLT
-527 SNSQV
+527 SDSQV
-532 SIAVQHNKWADQSVK
+532 SMAVQHNKWANQSVK

-579 TKYGSFLYVDASD
+579 TKYGSFLYIDASD

-620 YTSTTNPEQPQVV
+620 YTSTANPEQPQVV

-660 GYSKAKSQGTWYQ
+660 GYSKANSQGTWYQ

-685 VEQYSNFRIAIDNYC
+685 VEQYSNFRIVIDNYC
-700 KGTNGA
+700 KSTNGA

-729 LCPDVTSE
+729 LCPDETSDI
-737 SNVDQTIT
+737 NVDQTIT

-827 SKHFALFSD
+827 SKHFALSSD

-896 ANEVTDYSIQG
+896 ANEVTDYSILG

-963 TGDVYTDADKKL
+963 TGDVYTDADKTV

-982 ATSNPNGR
+982 ATSNPDGK

-1000 GYPLAVRTYTV
+1000 GYPLAVGTYTV

-1072 LKTIQQDATASLRI
+1072 LRTIQQDANASLRI

-1105 VDGTNISKGDVNIIM
+1105 VDGTNISNGDVNIIM

-1248 TYTGAATDNTVT
+1248 TYAGAATDNTVT

-1299 RLTNVKNHVPYSVDG
+1299 RLTNVKNDVPYSVDG

-1329 DAHSFYCQNYRGN
+1329 DANSFYCQNYRGN

-1360 LVYNKAWTEL
+1360 LVYKKAWTEL

-1401 ETQAFEGIRWN
+1401 ETKAFTDIVWN

-1431 TVTEQDGGTGYSA
+1431 SVTEHDGSADASGYSA
-1444 WDNPIAMV
+1444 WDNPTTML
-1452 PADGTLTENA
+1452 PASGITSKA
-1462 NGWSHVYNTADVVY
+1462 NGWSHVYNNAATVY
-1476 GSSDENANYAFSL
+1476 GGDQNTNYAFSL

-1495 MPTVASGLRDKNALV
+1495 MPTGDLRTTKALV
-1510 RLPKDDATY
+1510 RLPKADETY
-1519 SYANVNK
+1519 TYASVDNT
-1526 DGTVSQTTATLTRTN
+1526 GSMTTSTLTRTN
-1541 NGKLRVNT
+1541 SGKLRV
-1549 DASETATGQITVTPA
+1549 DADYSTTSVGTVTVTPD
-1564 AVSPSDNHYYLIAN
+1564 AVNPFDNNYYLIAN
-1578 PYTSSISVSQFLADN
+1578 PYTSSISVATFMTDN
-1593 ANALED
+1593 SSVLEE
-1599 QQHLWVL
+1599 QHMWVL
-1606 RGDVLTQ
+1606 RGDTLIQ
-1613 MPSEN
+1613 LPSEN
-1618 ANQVSTEYNVIRPQ
+1618 VNQVSTEYNVIRPQ
-1632 ESFFVKMKMT
+1632 ESFFVKMESPQQI
-1642 TTNALVFN
+1642 VFN

-1657 NIRSNTAKAALAK
+1657 AMRTNTAEAANAK
-1670 PMFVTYFYDSGSTT
+1670 PMFVTYTYNSGSTT
-1684 DINKVLSADDGVLKT
+1684 DISKVLSEDDGVLKT
-1699 WNPSS
+1699 WCPSS
-1704 GQLAV
+1704 GQLAIA
-1709 SYSGSDAL
+1709 YGGNDAL
-1717 VSLMVY
+1717 TSLSVY

-1728 LWQVLRPSSETTY
+1728 LWQILRPSAQTIY
-1741 IQIPA
+1741 VQIPA
-1746 GVYLVKGMTK
+1746 GVYLVKATTK
-1756 KGNAK
+1756 KGNVK
-1761 VNKQVVE
+1761 VKKQVVE

>member
-6 SSLILVPALLF
+6 SSLFLAVALLF
-17 AAQAGAQTFAHYAG
+17 ASQAPAQTFAHYQG

-45 AEYNYNIYVTSKAAP
+45 AEYNYNIYVTSTAAP

-112 DDHLAPYDFWMTKA
+112 DAHLAPYDFWMTQA

-140 KAGESAGWFG
+140 KAGKSAGWFG
-150 WNLGNFGAPRVQN
+150 WNLGNFGAPSVQN

-235 YTLANALRDALLKK
+235 YTLANALRDALIKED
-249 NAENMTYEDHKITV
+249 AENLTYEDHKITV
-263 FGMLNA
+263 FGLLNT
-269 ASTFTV
+269 SSYFTV
-275 RSDMPDAANYFFYP
+275 RSDMSDATYYFFYP

-306 IAATDFTSTTL
+306 IAASDFTSTTL
-317 VHATKFI
+317 IHATKLI
-324 FRVYTADGTKYT
+324 FRVYTSDRTKYT
-336 DLAGNVSGKTN
+336 DLAANVSGKTN
-347 MFDVSLA
+347 MFNVSLA

-365 LDHNVVGKP
+365 LDHNVVDKP

-397 PVGNEKVQF
+397 PVGNVKVQF

-464 RDFTSVTYGFV
+464 RDFTSVSYGFV

-488 GGKGADDIEGIWK
+488 GGNGDGSIWK
-501 NPQHSPLH
+501 NPQHSPQH

-518 QYKTASPLT
+518 QYKTASTLST
-527 SNSQV
+527 SSQV
-532 SIAVQHNKWADQSVK
+532 SLAAQSISN
-547 TLSKQLRQQ
+547 LNKQLRQQ

-644 HRLLNIASGSF
+644 HRLLNIASGNF
-655 ERNIE
+655 EGNIE
-660 GYSKAKSQGTWYQ
+660 GYSHANSQGTWYQ
-673 VYGRAVLPSNSD
+673 VYGRAVLPANSN
-685 VEQYSNFRIAIDNYC
+685 VEQYSNFRITIDNYC

-706 DYAIDDIRIY
+706 DYAIDDIRVY

-729 LCPDVTSE
+729 LCPDETSD

-745 LKLKGNFESLKD
+745 LKLKGNYESLKD
-757 YVGSNTSLFYRFYN
+757 YAGSNTSLFYRFYN
-771 VTDDQPVTGTDFYGS
+771 VTDDQPVTGTDVYGS
-786 GLDNYGQASV
+786 GLDNYGKASV

-827 SKHFALFSD
+827 SKHFALSSD

-875 ENFVLNDVTGSMTT
+875 ENFVLNDLTGSMTT

-907 RVRTTNPEDGGSVT
+907 RVRTTNPEDGGAVT

-963 TGDVYTDADKKL
+963 TGDIYTDADKTV

-982 ATSNPNGR
+982 ATSNPKGK
-990 LLLLASTTLT
+990 LLLLTSTTLT
-1000 GYPLAVRTYTV
+1000 GYPLAVGTYTV

-1040 VNKQG
+1040 VSKQG

-1072 LKTIQQDATASLRI
+1072 LRTIQQDASASLRI
-1086 PITSRVVD
+1086 PITSREVD

-1105 VDGTNISKGDVNIIM
+1105 VDGTNISQGNVNIIM
-1120 SNTNDPALQAQ
+1120 SNTNDPSMQSQ
-1131 SGSLVFATADQPNSM
+1131 SGSLVFATADQPNSL
-1146 YNLDAT
+1146 YNLEAA

-1182 TNSTDATVVN
+1182 TNSTDVAVVN

-1202 IVPEYVSWNPTAE
+1202 IVPEYVTWNPTAE

-1222 NNDNNWRRS
+1222 NNDLNWRRS
-1231 TAAELYDA
+1231 TAEELYDA

-1248 TYTGAATDNTVT
+1248 SYTGAATDNTVS

-1273 VTVPSLTAGLYPS
+1273 VTVPSLTAGLYPA
-1286 LGYVEYNTVGQAI
+1286 LGYVEYNNVGQAI
-1299 RLTNVKNHVPYSVDG
+1299 RLTNVKNDVPYSVDG

-1323 EAYPAK
+1323 EAYPIG
-1329 DAHSFYCQNYRGN
+1329 DGSYYCQNYRGN
-1342 VCDQLYLKAGAE
+1342 VCDELYLKAGAE

-1360 LVYNKAWTEL
+1360 LIYNKAWTEL

-1379 VASPLKDTYAGDYYV
+1379 VASPLKDTYAGDYYA

-1401 ETQAFEGIRWN
+1401 ETQAFTAISWSN
-1412 SDDNN
+1412 SDNN
-1417 RVRYPFYQR
+1417 RVTYPFYQR
-1426 AWGDA
+1426 AWGDK
-1431 TVTEQDGGTGYSA
+1431 TVTEQDGVTGFSA
-1444 WDNPIAMV
+1444 WDNPTAMV
-1452 PADGTLTENA
+1452 PTDGTITSKA

-1495 MPTVASGLRDKNALV
+1495 MPAGSLRTTKTLV
-1510 RLPKDDATY
+1510 RLPKEDTAY
-1519 SYANVNK
+1519 SYQMVNS
-1526 DGTVSQTTATLTRTN
+1526 DGTTSLTMTTLTRTD

-1549 DASETATGQITVTPA
+1549 DKSETAEGAITVTPDP
-1564 AVSPSDNHYYLIAN
+1564 VRPSDNHYYLIAN
-1578 PYTSSISVSQFLADN
+1578 PYTSSISVATFLADN
-1593 ANALED
+1593 SSAVEEA
-1599 QQHLWVL
+1599 HLWVL
-1606 RGDVLTQ
+1606 RGDTLIQ
-1613 MPSEN
+1613 LPSEN
-1618 ANQVSTEYNVIRPQ
+1618 ANQVSTEYNVVRPQ
-1632 ESFFVKMKMT
+1632 ESFFVKMSVP
-1642 TTNALVFN
+1642 NALVFN

-1657 NIRSNTAKAALAK
+1657 ALRTSTAEAANAK
-1670 PMFVTYFYDSGSTT
+1670 PMFVTYFYDSGSLTGIS
-1684 DINKVLSADDGVLKT
+1684 DVLAADDGELKV

-1704 GQLAV
+1704 GQLAIA
-1709 SYSGSDAL
+1709 YTGSDAL
-1717 VSLMVY
+1717 TSLSVY

-1728 LWQVLRPSSETTY
+1728 LWQVLRPAAGVQY
-1741 IQIPA
+1741 VQLPA
-1746 GVYLVKGMTK
+1746 GVYLVKATTK
-1756 KGNAK
+1756 KGNVK
-1761 VNKQVVE
+1761 VKKQMVD

>member
-6 SSLILVPALLF
+6 SSLFLAVALLF
-17 AAQAGAQTFAHYAG
+17 AAQAPAQTFAHYVG

-77 QNYLASNRNNYD
+77 QNYLASNRNNFD

-112 DDHLAPYDFWMTKA
+112 DAHLAPYDFWMTQA

-140 KAGESAGWFG
+140 KAGKSAGWFG

-235 YTLANALRDALLKK
+235 YTLANALRDALIKED
-249 NAENMTYEDHKITV
+249 AENLTYEDHKITV
-263 FGMLNA
+263 FGVLNT
-269 ASTFTV
+269 SSFFTV
-275 RSDMPDAANYFFYP
+275 RSDMSDATYYFFYP
-289 MSNADTK
+289 MSNSDTK
-296 HVYAKDSKYK
+296 HVYATDSKYK
-306 IAATDFTSTTL
+306 IAASDFTSTTL

-336 DLAGNVSGKTN
+336 DLAGNVAGKTN
-347 MFDVSLA
+347 MFNVSLA

-397 PVGNEKVQF
+397 PVGNVKVQF

-482 SWGGIM
+482 SWGGIL

-532 SIAVQHNKWADQSVK
+532 SMAVQHNKWAEQSVK

-644 HRLLNIASGSF
+644 HRLLNIASGNF
-655 ERNIE
+655 EGNIE
-660 GYSKAKSQGTWYQ
+660 GYSHANSQGTWYQ
-673 VYGRAVLPSNSD
+673 VYGRAMLPSNAN

-706 DYAIDDIRIY
+706 DYAIDDIRVY

-729 LCPDVTSE
+729 LCPDETSD

-757 YVGSNTSLFYRFYN
+757 YAGSNTSLFYRFYN

-827 SKHFALFSD
+827 SKHFALSSD

-907 RVRTTNPEDGGSVT
+907 RVRTTDPEDGGSVT

-946 IDHFRQVYPTA
+946 IDHFRQVYRTA

-963 TGDVYTDADKKL
+963 TGDVYTDADKTV

-982 ATSNPNGR
+982 ATSNPDGK

-1000 GYPLAVRTYTV
+1000 GYPLAVGTYTV

-1040 VNKQG
+1040 VSKQG

-1072 LKTIQQDATASLRI
+1072 LRTIQQDANASLRI

-1105 VDGTNISKGDVNIIM
+1105 VDGTNISQGDVNIIM

-1202 IVPEYVSWNPTAE
+1202 IVPEYVTWNPTAE

-1231 TAAELYDA
+1231 TASELYDA

-1299 RLTNVKNHVPYSVDG
+1299 RLTNVKNDVPYSVDG

-1329 DAHSFYCQNYRGN
+1329 DANSFYCKNYRGN

-1370 ELPVGKWYS
+1370 ELPVDKWYS

-1401 ETQAFEGIRWN
+1401 ETQAFTDINWS

-1431 TVTEQDGGTGYSA
+1431 SVTEQDRGSDGSGYSA
-1444 WDNPIAMV
+1444 WDNPMAMV
-1452 PADGTLTENA
+1452 PADGTITSST
-1462 NGWSHVYNTADVVY
+1462 NGWSHVYNNAAAVAGGD
-1476 GSSDENANYAFSL
+1476 DQNANYAFSL

-1495 MPTVASGLRDKNALV
+1495 MPTGDLRSAKTLV
-1510 RLPKDDATY
+1510 RLPKADETYTYATV
-1519 SYANVNK
+1519 AT
-1526 DGTVSQTTATLTRTN
+1526 DGTMTTATETLTRTN
-1541 NGKLRVNT
+1541 SGKLRV
-1549 DASETATGQITVTPA
+1549 DANYSEDADGQITVTPD
-1564 AVSPSDNHYYLIAN
+1564 AVSPLDNHYYLIAN
-1578 PYTSSISVSQFLADN
+1578 PYTSSISVASFLNTNSSALAD
-1593 ANALED
+1593 
-1599 QQHLWVL
+1599 QHVWVL
-1606 RGDVLTQ
+1606 RGDVLIQ
-1613 MPSEN
+1613 LPSEN

-1632 ESFFVKMKMT
+1632 ESFFVKMEA
-1642 TTNALVFN
+1642 TNELVFN

-1657 NIRSNTAKAALAK
+1657 AILTNTAEAANAK
-1670 PMFVTYFYDSGSTT
+1670 PMFVTYSYGSGSAT
-1684 DINKVLSADDGVLKT
+1684 DVNKVLSADDGVLKT

-1704 GQLAV
+1704 GQLAIA
-1709 SYSGSDAL
+1709 YEGSDQL
-1717 VSLMVY
+1717 VSLAVY

-1728 LWQVLRPSSETTY
+1728 LWQWLRPSAQTQY
-1741 IQIPA
+1741 IQLPA
-1746 GVYLVKGMTK
+1746 SVYLVRGVTK
-1756 KGNAK
+1756 KGNQK
-1761 VNKQVVE
+1761 VCKQMVN

>member
-45 AEYNYNIYVTSKAAP
+45 AEYHYYIYVTSTAGP
-60 NMEAYNG
+60 NIYTTGGNT
-67 SNFLLFKLPL
+67 FVPL
-77 QNYLASNRNNYD
+77 RLSFQNYMNGNTVGNGA
-89 TGGSDLEP
+89 DLEP
-97 QGYFRWYNYRTDLND
+97 QGYIRWYNYLTDMRD
-112 DDHLAPYDFWMTKA
+112 DDHLVRYQSYMNQ
-126 ALRNINYASTAGTD
+126 LVSVNN
-140 KAGESAGWFG
+140 SAGKSAG
-150 WNLGNFGAPRVQN
+150 YIGYNLGF
-163 PFKTIGRGADLV
+163 RGTAQVNNTFLNTGSGPKLNT
-175 RVGCWYKLTTD
+175 VGCAYQLTSD
-186 CDNADWEGSDIACDV
+186 CNNADWAGADIGCDV
-201 SRYQDYNDL
+201 SRYVDYNDN
-210 EAYTPGTFTHEPTL
+210 ENYDHATFTHEPTL

-235 YTLANALRDALLKK
+235 YTLANALRDALLKE
-249 NAENMTYEDHKITV
+249 NAENLTYEDHKITV
-263 FGMLNA
+263 FGMLNT
-269 ASTFTV
+269 SSFFTV
-275 RSDMPDAANYFFYP
+275 RSDMSDATYYFFYP

-306 IAATDFTSTTL
+306 IAASDFTTNTL

-365 LDHNVVGKP
+365 LDHNVVDKP

-397 PVGNEKVQF
+397 PVGNVKVQF
-406 RSFYPKSDEQLVNA
+406 RSFYPKSDEQLINA

-488 GGKGADDIEGIWK
+488 GGNGDGSIWK
-501 NPQHSPLH
+501 NPQHSPQH

-518 QYKTASPLT
+518 QYKTAT
-527 SNSQV
+527 EWTANSQV
-532 SIAVQHNKWADQSVK
+532 SRSVQVSNKAPQNEK
-547 TLSKQLRQQ
+547 TFSSQLRQA
-556 GKGYVWFTSPDAT
+556 GKGYVWFTSPDVT

-655 ERNIE
+655 EGNIE
-660 GYSKAKSQGTWYQ
+660 GYSHANSQGTWYQ

-685 VEQYSNFRIAIDNYC
+685 VEQYSNFRIVIDNYC
-700 KGTNGA
+700 KSTNGA

-729 LCPDVTSE
+729 LCPDETSE

-786 GLDNYGQASV
+786 GLDNYGLASV

-827 SKHFALFSD
+827 SKHFALSSD

-842 IALPSDADATQ
+842 IALPSDAYATQ

-896 ANEVTDYSIQG
+896 ANEVKDYSILG

-934 DELNGVSGLFEA
+934 DELNGVSGLVEA

-963 TGDVYTDADKKL
+963 TGDVYRDADKKV

-982 ATSNPNGR
+982 ATSNPDGK

-1000 GYPLAVRTYTV
+1000 GYPLAVGTYTV

-1072 LKTIQQDATASLRI
+1072 FRTIQQDANASLRI
-1086 PITSRVVD
+1086 PITLRVVD

-1152 DSTVNIRLAD
+1152 DSTVNIRLAE

-1202 IVPEYVSWNPTAE
+1202 IVPEYVTWNPTAE

-1248 TYTGAATDNTVT
+1248 TYTGAATDNTVA

-1286 LGYVEYNTVGQAI
+1286 LGYVEYNMVGQAI

-1329 DAHSFYCQNYRGN
+1329 DANSFYCQNYRGN
-1342 VCDQLYLKAGAE
+1342 ICDQLYLKAGAE

-1360 LVYNKAWTEL
+1360 LIYNKAWTEL

-1401 ETQAFEGIRWN
+1401 ETQAFEDISWS

-1431 TVTEQDGGTGYSA
+1431 TVMEQDGGTGYSV

-1462 NGWSHVYNTADVVY
+1462 NGWSHVYNNAAAVAGGD
-1476 GSSDENANYAFSL
+1476 DQNANYAFSL

-1541 NGKLRVNT
+1541 NGKLRVNA

-1599 QQHLWVL
+1599 QHHLWVL

-1632 ESFFVKMKMT
+1632 ESFFVKMT
-1642 TTNALVFN
+1642 TTNQLVFN

-1670 PMFVTYFYDSGSTT
+1670 PMFVTYSYDNGSTT
-1684 DINKVLSADDGVLKT
+1684 NISKVLSEDDGVLKT
-1699 WNPSS
+1699 WCPSS
-1704 GQLAV
+1704 GQLAIA
-1709 SYSGSDAL
+1709 YGGNDAL
-1717 VSLMVY
+1717 TSLSVY

-1728 LWQVLRPSSETTY
+1728 LWQILRPSAQTIY
-1741 IQIPA
+1741 VQIPA

>member
-1 MFKYL
+1 MSKYL
-6 SSLILVPALLF
+6 SSLFLALALLF
-17 AAQAGAQTFAHYAG
+17 ASQAPAQTFAHYAG

-45 AEYNYNIYVTSKAAP
+45 AEYHYYIYVTSTAGP
-60 NMEAYNG
+60 NIYTTGGNT
-67 SNFLLFKLPL
+67 FVPL
-77 QNYLASNRNNYD
+77 RLSFQNYMNGNTAGN
-89 TGGSDLEP
+89 GADLEP
-97 QGYFRWYNYRTDLND
+97 QGYIRWYNYL
-112 DDHLAPYDFWMTKA
+112 
-126 ALRNINYASTAGTD
+126 TD
-140 KAGESAGWFG
+140 KGDDGHLVRYQSYMNQLVSVNNNAGESAGYIG
-150 WNLGNFGAPRVQN
+150 YNLGFRGTSQVNNTFLNTSSGPRLN
-163 PFKTIGRGADLV
+163 T
-175 RVGCWYKLTTD
+175 VGCAYQLTSD
-186 CDNADWEGSDIACDV
+186 CNNADWAGADIGCDV
-201 SRYQDYNDL
+201 SRYVDYNDN
-210 EAYTPGTFTHEPTL
+210 ENYDHATFTHEPTL

-235 YTLANALRDALLKK
+235 YSLANALRDALIKE
-249 NAENMTYEDHKITV
+249 NAENLTYEDHKITV
-263 FGMLNA
+263 FGMLNT
-269 ASTFTV
+269 SSYFTV
-275 RSDMPDAANYFFYP
+275 RSDMSDATYYFFYP

-296 HVYAKDSKYK
+296 HVYATDSKYK
-306 IAATDFTSTTL
+306 IAASDFTSTTL

-336 DLAGNVSGKTN
+336 DLAGNVAGKTN
-347 MFDVSLA
+347 MFNISLA

-365 LDHNVVGKP
+365 LDHNVVAKP
-374 ADLKIGDN
+374 ADLKTGDN

-397 PVGNEKVQF
+397 PVGNVKVQF

-427 MEAHYNQSMAPISF
+427 MEANYNQSMAPISF

-464 RDFTSVTYGFV
+464 RDFSSVTYGFV

-482 SWGGIM
+482 SWGGIL
-488 GGKGADDIEGIWK
+488 GGKGADDIDGFWK

-518 QYKTASPLT
+518 QYKTASTLT

-532 SIAVQHNKWADQSVK
+532 SMAVQYNKKSVAQSVK
-547 TLSKQLRQQ
+547 TLSDQLRQQ

-620 YTSTTNPEQPQVV
+620 YTSTTNPEQPQIV

-644 HRLLNIASGSF
+644 HRLLNIASGNF
-655 ERNIE
+655 EGNIE
-660 GYSKAKSQGTWYQ
+660 GYSHANSQGTWYQ
-673 VYGRAVLPSNSD
+673 VYGRAVLPANSN
-685 VEQYSNFRIAIDNYC
+685 VEQYSNFRITIDNYC

-706 DYAIDDIRIY
+706 DYAIDDIRVY

-729 LCPDVTSE
+729 LCPDETSD

-757 YVGSNTSLFYRFYN
+757 YAGSNTSLFYRFYN

-827 SKHFALFSD
+827 SKHFPLHSD

-963 TGDVYTDADKKL
+963 TGDVYTDADKTV

-982 ATSNPNGR
+982 ATSNPNGK
-990 LLLLASTTLT
+990 LLLLTSTTLT
-1000 GYPLAVRTYTV
+1000 GYPLAVGTYTV
-1011 SALPTVSELTINGY
+1011 SALPTVSKLTINGY
-1025 TYHLCEDAVLQFKVR
+1025 TYHLCEGAVLQFKVR
-1040 VNKQG
+1040 VSKQG

-1072 LKTIQQDATASLRI
+1072 LRTIQQDANASLRI

-1094 GQTST
+1094 GQNST

-1202 IVPEYVSWNPTAE
+1202 IVPEYVTWNPTAE

-1265 YAPMYFTK
+1265 YAPMYFTR

-1286 LGYVEYNTVGQAI
+1286 LGYVEYNNVGQAI
-1299 RLTNVKNHVPYSVDG
+1299 RLTNVKNDVPYSVDG

-1323 EAYPAK
+1323 EAYPTK
-1329 DAHSFYCQNYRGN
+1329 DGSFYCQNYRGN
-1342 VCDQLYLKAGAE
+1342 ICDEIYFKPGAE

-1360 LVYNKAWTEL
+1360 LIYNKAWTEL

-1401 ETQAFEGIRWN
+1401 ETQAFTAITWSN
-1412 SDDNN
+1412 SDNN
-1417 RVRYPFYQR
+1417 RVTYPFYQR
-1426 AWGDA
+1426 AWGDN
-1431 TVTEQDGGTGYSA
+1431 TVTEQDGGTGFSA
-1444 WDNPIAMV
+1444 WDNPTAMV
-1452 PADGTLTENA
+1452 PTDGTITSKA

-1495 MPTVASGLRDKNALV
+1495 MPTGSLHTTKTLV
-1510 RLPKDDATY
+1510 RLPKEDTSY
-1519 SYANVNK
+1519 SYQKVNS
-1526 DGTVSQTTATLTRTN
+1526 DGTTSLTTTTLTRTD

-1549 DASETATGQITVTPA
+1549 DKSETAEGAITVTPD
-1564 AVSPSDNHYYLIAN
+1564 AVLPSDNHYYLIAN
-1578 PYTSSISVSQFLADN
+1578 PYTSSISVAKFLADN
-1593 ANALED
+1593 SSAVEEA
-1599 QQHLWVL
+1599 HLWVL
-1606 RGDVLTQ
+1606 RGDTLIQ
-1613 MPSEN
+1613 LPSEN
-1618 ANQVSTEYNVIRPQ
+1618 ANQVSTEYNVVRPQ
-1632 ESFFVKMKMT
+1632 ESFFVKMSVP
-1642 TTNALVFN
+1642 NALVFN

-1657 NIRSNTAKAALAK
+1657 ALRTSTAEAANAK
-1670 PMFVTYFYDSGSTT
+1670 PMFVTYFYDSGSLTGIA
-1684 DINKVLSADDGVLKT
+1684 DVLAADDGELKV

-1704 GQLAV
+1704 GQLAIA
-1709 SYSGSDAL
+1709 YTGSDAL
-1717 VSLMVY
+1717 TSLSVY

-1728 LWQVLRPSSETTY
+1728 LWQVLRPAAGVQY
-1741 IQIPA
+1741 VQLPA
-1746 GVYLVKGMTK
+1746 GVYLVKGVTK

-1761 VNKQVVE
+1761 VKKQLVN